1 MNHTTAH
8 EHAAPMRAERSGPLA
23 DVRIVDLT
31 QALAGPY
38 CTMILADMG
47 ADVIKVEPQGRR
59 RDPPDRPAHR
69 GRRRAHHFGGYY
81 ASGNRNKRSDHAGP
95 EGPG

>member
-1 MNHTTAH
+1 
-8 EHAAPMRAERSGPLA
+8 MRAERSGPLA

-47 ADVIKVEPQGRR
+47 ADVIKVEPKAGDGIRQIGPHTEV
-59 RDPPDRPAHR
+59 DE
-69 GRRRAHHFGGYY
+69 AHHFGGYY
-81 ASGNRNKRSDHAGP
+81 AVGEPQQAHRSRWI
-95 EGPG
+95 